1 MRRMIAMSRANLKW
15 MNARIFVIRELAD
28 AVANFCHEHGSE
40 GLVLE
45 DTSEEQAVITAY
57 FPAENWE
64 AVHADLL
71 RYIASLHELFP
82 GAPEPRMEISITQ
95 HESWA
100 TLWQDNFQ
108 LMNIGETL
116 LIAPPWLVPDSTER
130 HLIIIEPAEA
140 FGTGTHETTQGCLE
154 LLEKAVTEL
163 RKTRESFTML
173 DIGCGSAIL
182 AIAGVKL
189 GASDVRAVD
198 NDPVAVES
206 ARKNLELNKVEDSIK
221 LECASLRETRDP
233 ADIVTANLEP
243 MTLMANRDQLAG
255 LFRRYLIVSGVPL
268 DQWDQVKHML
278 SHGDIRLEQEITRSE
293 WGCGLFAHIMLN
305 H

>member
-1 MRRMIAMSRANLKW
+1 MSIANQKW
-15 MNARIFVIRELAD
+15 MNVRIFVARELAD
-28 AVANFCHEHGSE
+28 AVCNFCHERGSE

-45 DTSEEQAVITAY
+45 DAAEDQAVITAY
-57 FPAENWE
+57 FPTDNWE

-71 RYIASLHELFP
+71 RYLVSLHELFP
-82 GAPEPRMEISITQ
+82 GAPEARMEISIIE
-95 HESWA
+95 HENWA
-100 TLWQDNFQ
+100 TLWKDNFQ

-116 LIAPPWLVPDSTER
+116 LIAPPWLVPESTDR

-154 LLEKAVTEL
+154 LLEKAIVKL
-163 RKTRESFTML
+163 RKTHASFTML
-173 DIGCGSAIL
+173 DMGCGSGIL

-189 GASDVRAVD
+189 GASDIRAVD

-206 ARKNLELNKVEDSIK
+206 ARKNLELNNVGDSII

-233 ADIVTANLEP
+233 ADIVTANLDP
-243 MTLMANRDQLAG
+243 MTLMANRELLAG

-278 SHGDIRLEQEITRSE
+278 SHGDIKFEQEITRSE
-293 WGCGLFAHIMLN
+293 WGCGLFSK
-305 H
+305 

>member
-1 MRRMIAMSRANLKW
+1 MNTANLKW
-15 MNARIFVIRELAD
+15 MNARIFVVRDLAD

-57 FPAENWE
+57 FPTENWE

-71 RYIASLHELFP
+71 RYVVSLRELFP
-82 GAPEPRMEISITQ
+82 GAPEPRLEVSIIE
-95 HESWA
+95 HENWA

-140 FGTGTHETTQGCLE
+140 FGTGTHETTRGCLE
-154 LLEKAVTEL
+154 LLEEAVTQL
-163 RKTRESFTML
+163 RKTHESFTML
-173 DIGCGSAIL
+173 DMGCGSGIL

-206 ARKNLELNKVEDSIK
+206 ARKNLELNNVGDSVK
-221 LECASLRETRDP
+221 LACASLRETRES
-233 ADIVTANLEP
+233 ADIVTANLDP
-243 MTLMANRDQLAG
+243 MTLMANKDLLAS

-268 DQWDQVKHML
+268 DQWDQVKNIL
-278 SHGDIRLEQEITRSE
+278 AHGDIRLEQEIIRSE
-293 WGCGLFAHIMLN
+293 WGCGLFSK
-305 H
+305 